1 MMQVVSTKHIKFPRP
16 AVSQMDLDG
25 WVEIGGM
32 RLSPYEL
39 QEILRRHPEEV
50 TGFGGEFLLRWKG
63 CTARDL
69 FGIVPGET
77 EPGTVVCKGE
87 TIGRIRP
94 VLPDRGLEQAIL
106 EAVRLRSGEGVC
118 ALSGGVDSTLI
129 ASLSRLPCIVIGTAG
144 SHDLAQAKKAA
155 DLIGLDCSYIKI
167 DDEDIGNA
175 LREVLKV
182 LPHPTPVTAALGV
195 AQYLVSRSA
204 ADLGHSVILSG
215 QGADE
220 LFGGYARYLTSLDLA
235 RELEQDLLALKN
247 QVSRDQAVASLNR
260 ARFSLPYLD
269 CRVVRAARA
278 LPMEEKI
285 RDGIRKYGL
294 REIAARYVPPEIA
307 WYEKKALQ
315 YGSGVTQTLQRFAR
329 HNGYKK
335 SVQGYLNQ
343 VNAETSPSS
352 GGRL

>member
-1 MMQVVSTKHIKFPRP
+1 
-16 AVSQMDLDG
+16 MDLDG

-32 RLSPYEL
+32 RLSDYEI
-39 QEILRRHPEEV
+39 QEILIRHPEEV
-50 TGFGGEFLLRWKG
+50 TRFGGEFLLRWNG
-63 CTARDL
+63 CTARDP
-69 FGIVPGET
+69 FGIILGET
-77 EPGTVVCKGE
+77 EPGTVVCQGE

-94 VLPDRGLEQAIL
+94 VLPDQGLEQAIL
-106 EAVRLRSGEGVC
+106 EAVRLRGEEGVC

-129 ASLSRLPCIVIGTAG
+129 AALSALPCIVIGTAG
-144 SHDLAQAKKAA
+144 SHDLAQAKRAA
-155 DLIGLDCSYIKI
+155 DLIGIECSRIEI
-167 DDEDIGNA
+167 SEEDIGDA

-182 LPHPTPVTAALGV
+182 LSRPTPVTAALGI
-195 AQYLVSRSA
+195 AQYLISRSA
-204 ADLGHSVILSG
+204 ADLGHSIILSG

-220 LFGGYARYLTSLDLA
+220 LFGGYARYLRSADLA
-235 RELEQDLLALKN
+235 RELERDLPALKK
-247 QVSRDQAVASLNR
+247 QVSRDQVVASLHG
-260 ARFSLPYLD
+260 ARYSLPYLD

-278 LPMEEKI
+278 LPPEEKI
-285 RDGIRKYGL
+285 RDGIRKYCL
-294 REIAARYVPPEIA
+294 REVAARHIPPEIA